1 MKCESKITITDTTLV
16 YGSADKN
23 MSNVIYK
30 ADLSETTDISDVT
43 YEKKAPEY
51 APSQEELDITDY
63 IYDSEA
69 KSYTYEDKEA
79 APVISIEENTE
90 PAQIWMFTE

>member
-43 YEKKAPEY
+43 YEEKAPEY
-51 APSQEELDITDY
+51 TPSKEELDITDY

-69 KSYTYEDKEA
+69 KSYTYEDTEA

>member
-43 YEKKAPEY
+43 YEEKAPEY
-51 APSQEELDITDY
+51 TPSQEELDITDY

>member
-30 ADLSETTDISDVT
+30 ADLSEATDISNVT
-43 YEKKAPEY
+43 YEEKAPEY
-51 APSQEELDITDY
+51 APSQEELDITF
-63 IYDSEA
+63 IG
-69 KSYTYEDKEA
+69 KEQLIDLRA
-79 APVISIEENTE
+79 EGWTAEKAEGHPD
-90 PAQIWMFTE
+90 